1 MQIKAPNRIGEYV
14 RFVIYSIR
22 PQTSH
27 DRRAPI
33 VHWEVGP
40 PALDYLRCS
49 ATVDQSE
56 ICLKSGE
63 GLRLAEIGS
72 QGDFTR
78 VDIR

>member
-1 MQIKAPNRIGEYV
+1 MIVEPPLCTGK
-14 RFVIYSIR
+14 S
-22 PQTSH
+22 
-27 DRRAPI
+27 DR
-33 VHWEVGP
+33 
-40 PALDYLRCS
+40 RCS